1 MQKYN
6 FSVEAA
12 CPDQQDE
19 AVMHAYGLPCTSCA
33 VAVAVSLVAHSL
45 SLKSDGAA
53 YSQSAWFYG
62 APSGFRV
69 SSWLLIYTL
78 ASDSPPAW
86 PLVV

>member
-53 YSQSAWFYG
+53 YSQSAWFYCTL
-62 APSGFRV
+62 
-69 SSWLLIYTL
+69 WLPCVIMAAHIYL
-78 ASDSPPAW
+78 GRDSPPAW